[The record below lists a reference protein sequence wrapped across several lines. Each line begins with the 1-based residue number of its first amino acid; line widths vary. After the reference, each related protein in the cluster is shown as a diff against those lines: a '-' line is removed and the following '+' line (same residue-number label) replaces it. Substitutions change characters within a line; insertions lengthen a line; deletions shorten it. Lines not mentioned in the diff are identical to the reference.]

1 MEFATVDASRMADQ
15 TNEVRRGDALLIV
28 DLQRDFCEGGALAVP
43 DGDAVVP
50 IIEDWVKRAVAQGIP
65 IYASRDWHPP
75 QHVSFEQQ
83 GGPWPPHCVQETEG
97 AAFHPGFEPPGD
109 FVPVIKGTRLDRD
122 QYSAFDDT
130 GLAADMRRSHVER
143 VWVAGLAQD
152 VCVRASTLDALK
164 EGFEVL
170 LLKDATRPVDEGKGA
185 RALEEMKA
193 GGASIVGGDP

>member
-1 MEFATVDASRMADQ
+1 MADQ

-50 IIEDWVKRAVAQGIP
+50 IIQDWVKQAVAQGVP

-83 GGPWPPHCVQETEG
+83 GGPWPPHCVQESEG
-97 AAFHPGFEPPGD
+97 AAFHPSFEPPGD
-109 FVPVIKGTRLDRD
+109 IVPVIKGTRLDRD
-122 QYSAFDDT
+122 QYSAFDAT

-143 VWVAGLAQD
+143 IWIAGLAQD

-170 LLKDATRPVDEGKGA
+170 LLKDATRPVDEGQGTL
-185 RALEEMKA
+185 ALEEMKA